1 MKKVFYSVLALACT
15 VFTANA
21 QEEAEGFKAKSG
33 DVAVELG
40 LSGGILNTASNLNSS
55 NSGSLPSMLKVR
67 YFLNDKMAV
76 RASFNFSS
84 VSEKSKVYDTD
95 NNGNDTKTSGYQ
107 KLSNGFYGFNLG
119 VEKHFKGTNRLA
131 TYLGGDLTLAI
142 KSAKL
147 VEEKYHNGRYDEDYS
162 KTIKGTNANGNG
174 GFGFGLRAVT
184 GAEYYFVKKAY
195 IGLEAG
201 WGFLSMKDSR
211 VKSSVTTPDGTGLK
225 TVTKDSNSPGG
236 SFQLVPAITGSV
248 RIGYIF

>member
-1 MKKVFYSVLALACT
+1 
-15 VFTANA
+15 
-21 QEEAEGFKAKSG
+21 
-33 DVAVELG
+33 
-40 LSGGILNTASNLNSS
+40 
-55 NSGSLPSMLKVR
+55 
-67 YFLNDKMAV
+67 MAV

-84 VSEKSKVYDTD
+84 VSEKSKVYDVD
-95 NNGNDTKTSGYQ
+95 KNGKQTSTSGYQ

-147 VEEKYHNGRYDEDYS
+147 VEKNFDNSSNQYSEYNS
-162 KTIKGTNANGNG
+162 KTVKGANANGNG

-184 GAEYYFVKKAY
+184 GAEYFFVKKAY

-201 WGFLSMKDSR
+201 WGFLSMKDSK
-211 VKSSVTTPDGTGLK
+211 VKSSVTTPDGSGGTD
-225 TVTKDSNSPGG
+225 TVTNDTNSPGG